1 MLWQSYRRRK
11 LLQPQLDFDNE
22 PSTESWL
29 SWAQKWTDP
38 LTTNTNLTDT
48 HDLGFLAKP
57 FESALHLDNEEKWL
71 PVLRNMSYN
80 LAARFVRAP
89 GVIRSWD
96 TDNSSYSARGSHADS
111 VLVIIDN
118 MMNLALLAHSAA
130 HYTHNETLLDIAISH
145 ANKTRDNH
153 VRADGS
159 TFHVCDYSANTGQLY
174 LCRTAQGLANNST
187 WARGQAWAIYGF
199 AQMYSFT
206 GHLSYLE
213 TSMRT
218 ADYYI
223 EHLPGDGLAFWDFDA
238 PYIPNV
244 TPRDSSSATIAASG
258 LLILQAEIHKSSLN
272 CNSHNYTDAAVRLLT
287 SAVDLALAGEI
298 SFRDFD
304 ASTANET
311 LGAKTQISTPA
322 NTAVSR
328 GFEAI
333 LMHGTA
339 NNNPHAGDG
348 TSYDTGLVY
357 GDYYLLEAGNRLLE
371 MGF

>member
-1 MLWQSYRRRK
+1 
-11 LLQPQLDFDNE
+11 
-22 PSTESWL
+22 
-29 SWAQKWTDP
+29 
-38 LTTNTNLTDT
+38 
-48 HDLGFLAKP
+48 
-57 FESALHLDNEEKWL
+57 
-71 PVLRNMSYN
+71 
-80 LAARFVRAP
+80 
-89 GVIRSWD
+89 
-96 TDNSSYSARGSHADS
+96 
-111 VLVIIDN
+111 
-118 MMNLALLAHSAA
+118 
-130 HYTHNETLLDIAISH
+130 
-145 ANKTRDNH
+145 
-153 VRADGS
+153 
-159 TFHVCDYSANTGQLY
+159 
-174 LCRTAQGLANNST
+174 
-187 WARGQAWAIYGF
+187 
-199 AQMYSFT
+199 
-206 GHLSYLE
+206 
-213 TSMRT
+213 MRT